1 VSISIEHGD
10 LDRWALKL
18 GETLS
23 KAPREAAKVVERG
36 ALQIKNGARRRA
48 GGLAHAPAYPAS
60 ISYDSWMGLSGPAA
74 EIGPDKGRRQ
84 GSLGNLIEYGSVN
97 NAPIP
102 HIAPA
107 ADEELPR
114 FEKAMED
121 LAEKLLQ

>member
-10 LDRWALKL
+10 LDRYVLDLDEAL
-18 GETLS
+18 
-23 KAPREAAKVVERG
+23 AG
-36 ALQIKNGARRRA
+36 ALPKVREVVQKGALNIKRDAQRRV
-48 GGLAHAPAYPAS
+48 GGLAHAPSYPAA
-60 ISYDSWMGLSGPAA
+60 ISYDTTVGAGGVYA

-84 GSLGNLIEYGSVN
+84 GALGNLIEYGSVN

-107 ADEELPR
+107 VDEELPR
-114 FEKAMED
+114 FERAMED